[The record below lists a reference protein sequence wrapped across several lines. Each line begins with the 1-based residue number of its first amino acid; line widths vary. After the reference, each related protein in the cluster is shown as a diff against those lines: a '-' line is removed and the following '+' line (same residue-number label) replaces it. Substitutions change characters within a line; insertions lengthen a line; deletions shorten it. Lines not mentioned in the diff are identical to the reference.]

1 MHVYFQTDGQG
12 GIGASTRPNATKL
25 GSFACLMKA
34 RRAIKI
40 PGCQKYRPKD
50 LLPRCTIISPFLC
63 IAWLTIEMAITCSS
77 RMGIRRG

>member
-34 RRAIKI
+34 RRAIKK
-40 PGCQKYRPKD
+40 PWLPKVSNRKICC
-50 LLPRCTIISPFLC
+50 LVAPSFLRFC
-63 IAWLTIEMAITCSS
+63 V
-77 RMGIRRG
+77 